1 MNLQRKI
8 PPIPSQS
15 PGAGA
20 TAEDVCLA
28 MAEILGEG
36 VDVHRCLA
44 AQALGR
50 IGTPSGV
57 EPLTEALLDEDSDVR
72 TDAAE
77 ALCKLADSRAG
88 VQLLE
93 NLLGDPCTE
102 VKLAAIDTLAKLN
115 DKAVIPWLR
124 RIVRGR
130 DAEIAWDED
139 EFYDSGWDDWVDVQI
154 RAVQALA
161 TLNAGE
167 SVPDIVEAMRDENA
181 QDMTE
186 AAFKALACMGKPGI
200 DALAAFLNEESPRL
214 RRRAA
219 AVLAGSDDENAS
231 QPLSRALADSA
242 ASVRMAAMG
251 ALASRKPED
260 DRLVTLFD
268 DPDAAVRAEA
278 VRLFGRLHPRL
289 LPALLRDEDVT
300 VQLAALAEIPEI
312 PDDEILLEELRIKT
326 DQEPPALAAV
336 AAKALGAKGPQHAS
350 NDIAALAANK
360 GRPVEIRLGALQGL
374 AESGGE
380 VAVQCLIDAMEDDA
394 RPLRLEAMSALARI
408 AGQNPVWP
416 NPAGAALLS
425 ALSDESDP
433 VDKDTPPAE
442 ARSEEPSETGSE
454 TASEDDDGR
463 FPTSTV
469 AAILDHEPDATTDGV
484 LQMPGEGIELT
495 PVDMERLALA
505 RNIKGKKRMALTQN
519 VKRHDDVRR
528 FAARVLGD
536 VRRPEVA
543 SALAAVLTDR
553 DNEVCL
559 AAADSLARIAEH
571 LEPLPAEVGSALMA
585 ATRSAKPALKLLLIR
600 ALAAVDDE
608 DAGDLLRALLRD
620 EDSFSRTEA
629 VHALCRRGQAGPEV
643 EALLLD
649 PNPTVRLSA
658 AEAVA
663 YAGGREAI
671 DRILDFAFSF
681 EGYHGVQAA
690 RLLHRLNAAEASGRL
705 IDVLRDP
712 GQKRTWSVAIEALAE
727 LNDSRQW
734 PVASAAAGARH

>member
-8 PPIPSQS
+8 PPPSG
-15 PGAGA
+15 PDA
-20 TAEDVCLA
+20 TVKDVCRA

-50 IGTPSGV
+50 LGTPMGV

-77 ALCKLADSRAG
+77 ALSKLADSRAG
-88 VQLLE
+88 AQLLE

-130 DAEIAWDED
+130 DVEIAWDED

-186 AAFKALACMGKPGI
+186 AAFKALARMGKPGI
-200 DALAAFLNEESPRL
+200 DALAAFLGEESPRL

-219 AVLAGSDDENAS
+219 AALAGSDDENAS
-231 QPLSRALADSA
+231 QPLSRALADPA

-251 ALASRKPED
+251 ALAARKPED
-260 DRLVTLFD
+260 GRLVTLFD
-268 DPDAAVRAEA
+268 DSDAAVRSEA
-278 VRLFGRLHPRL
+278 VRLLGRFHRRR
-289 LPALLRDEDVT
+289 LPALLRDEDVA

-312 PDDEILLEELRIKT
+312 PDDETLLEELRVKT
-326 DQEPPALAAV
+326 DQGPPALAA
-336 AAKALGAKGPQHAS
+336 ATAKALGAKGPQHAL
-350 NDIAALAANK
+350 NDIAALATNT

-374 AESGGE
+374 AESADE
-380 VAVQCLIDAMEDDA
+380 AAVQSLIDAMDDDA

-408 AGQNPVWP
+408 AGKDPVWP
-416 NPAGAALLS
+416 NPAGTALLS
-425 ALSDESDP
+425 ALSDERDP
-433 VDKDTPPAE
+433 ADKDTPPVE
-442 ARSEEPSETGSE
+442 ARSAEPADPEAGPE

-469 AAILDHEPDATTDGV
+469 AAILDHEPDATTDGA
-484 LQMPGEGIELT
+484 LRMPGEGIELT

-543 SALAAVLTDR
+543 SALAAVLNDR
-553 DNEVCL
+553 DSELCL

-585 ATRSAKPALKLLLIR
+585 AARSAKSALKLLLIR
-600 ALAAVDDE
+600 ALAAVEDE
-608 DAGDLLRALLRD
+608 GVGDLLRALLRD
-620 EDSFSRTEA
+620 EDSFSRIEA
-629 VHALCRRGQAGPEV
+629 VHALRKRGQAGPEV